1 MYQDFPSKILCL
13 TMRKIAVTESFTV
26 ALILGT
32 EKVWRREGGGV
43 SIKIFRRK
51 SHVSHCRS
59 SLEESFTLA
68 LISGIEKVWI
78 GRGVYQVFPSKISC
92 LTVPKLSLRE
102 TFTVALIF

>member
-1 MYQDFPSKILCL
+1 M
-13 TMRKIAVTESFTV
+13 
-26 ALILGT
+26 
-32 EKVWRREGGGV
+32 

-51 SHVSHCRS
+51 FDVSQCRI

-68 LISGIEKVWI
+68 LILGIEKVRI

-92 LTVPKLSLRE
+92 LTVPKLSLGE